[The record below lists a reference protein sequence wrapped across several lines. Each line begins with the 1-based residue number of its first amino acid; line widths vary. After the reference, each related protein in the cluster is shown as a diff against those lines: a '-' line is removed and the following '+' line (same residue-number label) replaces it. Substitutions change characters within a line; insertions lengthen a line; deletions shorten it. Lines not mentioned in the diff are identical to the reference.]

1 MTKSVNAHLED
12 DTVIC
17 FDELDAGLNTLR
29 LGYPP
34 RNITIFIRSEEQR
47 KKLIDELSKLEVKEE
62 EK

>member
-34 RNITIFIRSEEQR
+34 GNITIFITSEEQR

>member
-17 FDELDAGLNTLR
+17 FSELEVGLNTLR

-34 RNITIFIRSEEQR
+34 GNITIFITSDKQR
-47 KKLIDELSKLEVKEE
+47 KRLIDELSKLEVKEE
-62 EK
+62 K